1 MTRTKSP
8 LTLGF
13 DIGGTNLRGAVVDHN
28 GTILDSAQI
37 PTPSSEEM
45 MERGIVHVA
54 NKLRSSW
61 DVKACGLA
69 IAGFID
75 PQRETVSFGP
85 HVPWRNAPVRKH
97 LEDLLRMPVRIE
109 HDANSAAWGEYRF
122 GAAMHAETWVL
133 FAIGTG
139 IGATLMIDGQ
149 IYRGAYGVAP
159 EFGHLVVVP
168 GGRPCSCGKN
178 GCLERYCS
186 GTALEDTAREV
197 IGCAQFEESELAR
210 TYHDRPE
217 KISGRVIMAAA
228 KRGDPAAQAVV
239 NNFAMWLGHGLSI
252 VSDVLDPEL
261 IVIAGGVADEA
272 PLYLDKAQEVYSE
285 SIVGSGFRKLAR
297 LKTAEL
303 GSSAG
308 MIGVSDLAREAV
320 L

>member
-1 MTRTKSP
+1 MMSTKAP

-13 DIGGTNLRGAVVDHN
+13 DIGGTNLRGAVVDRN

-37 PTPSSEEM
+37 PTPSSEDM

-54 NKLRSSW
+54 NKLRVSW
-61 DVKACGLA
+61 DIEACGLA

-75 PQRETVSFGP
+75 PDLETVSYGP
-85 HVPWRNAPVRKH
+85 HVPWRNAPVRER
-97 LEDLLRMPVRIE
+97 LESKLGIPVRIE

-122 GAAMHAETWVL
+122 GAAMQARTWVL

-139 IGATLMIDGQ
+139 IGATLMVDGN
-149 IYRGAYGVAP
+149 IYRGAFGVAP

-168 GGRPCSCGKN
+168 GGRSCSCGKN

-186 GTALEDTAREV
+186 GTALEETAREV

-210 TYHDRPE
+210 AYRDEPE
-217 KISGRVIMAAA
+217 KLSGRVIMAAA
-228 KRGDPAAQAVV
+228 KRGDPAALAVV

-272 PLYLDKAQEVYSE
+272 TLYLDKAQEVYSE
-285 SIVGSGFRKLAR
+285 SIVGAGFRRLAR

-303 GSSAG
+303 GSAAG

-320 L
+320 V

>member
-1 MTRTKSP
+1 MRSKKTP

-13 DIGGTNLRGAVVDHN
+13 DIGGTNLRGAVVDAN
-28 GTILDSAQI
+28 GNILDSAQI
-37 PTPSSEEM
+37 PTPSSEDH

-54 NKLRSSW
+54 NKLRRSW

-75 PQRETVSFGP
+75 PDLETVSYGP
-85 HVPWRNAPVRKH
+85 HVPWRNAPVRAR
-97 LEDLLRMPVRIE
+97 LEEQLHMPVRIE

-122 GAAMHAETWVL
+122 GAAMQSRVWVL

-139 IGATLMIDGQ
+139 IGATLMVDGE
-149 IYRGAYGVAP
+149 IYRGAFGVAP

-168 GGRPCSCGKN
+168 GGRPCSCGKS

-197 IGCAQFEESELAR
+197 IGCAQFEDSELAR
-210 TYHDRPE
+210 TYYDEPE
-217 KISGRVIMAAA
+217 KLTGRVIMAAA
-228 KRGDPAAQAVV
+228 KRGDPAAVAVV

-272 PLYLDKAQEVYSE
+272 ALYLDKAQDAYAS
-285 SIVGSGFRKLAR
+285 SIVGAGYRKVAR

-308 MIGVSDLAREAV
+308 MIGVSDLARSV
-320 L
+320 VQ